1 MLDVGA
7 LLEFLVLFWLGLPV
21 AIFAIYG
28 SILVYYGRK
37 KKDCLQ
43 MDLEHKEK
51 MKFEPLV
58 SIVVPTHNEESII
71 SKRIE
76 NLISLDYSREK
87 LEMIFVD
94 DSDDSTPN
102 IILDYAKSNPCLSLV
117 RFPERMGYSP
127 SMIAGCKQ
135 ARGEIVVLGDAAS
148 FLDSQAIQNFVVHFR
163 DPSVGAVTGQDVVLN
178 VNEEVGRSESLY
190 LRILN
195 FLRIAESNMDSTFY
209 VKGEAT
215 AVRSCL
221 IRDLENCS
229 ATYDTAVGLFVRQ
242 KGFRTIYDPQ
252 VKFYEYAPLTHS
264 DRVKQKTIRAA
275 NLIRIMLQFKHLM
288 FKREYGKY
296 GLVIL
301 PMNFAMLA
309 IAPVS
314 ILIGFLVLIPT
325 TFFNLTFS
333 AAIWGIAGGILLLS
347 LALARNLLHT
357 FLDLE
362 SSLLKALYE
371 IAIHKKHDK
380 IDKVESTRRAL

>member
-1 MLDVGA
+1 MLEVGTV
-7 LLEFLVLFWLGLPV
+7 LQFLVLFWLGLPV

-28 SILVYYGRK
+28 SILFYYSRRK
-37 KKDCLQ
+37 KNSFLPDYGKTD
-43 MDLEHKEK
+43 
-51 MKFEPLV
+51 FEPFV

-76 NLISLDYSREK
+76 NLISLNYAREK

-102 IILDYAKSNPCLSLV
+102 IILKYAKSNPRLSLV
-117 RFPERMGYSP
+117 RFTERMGYSP
-127 SMIAGCKQ
+127 SMIAGCKK
-135 ARGEIVVLGDAAS
+135 AKGEIVVLGDAGS
-148 FLDSQAIQNFVVHFR
+148 FLDPQAIQNFVVHFQ
-163 DPSVGAVTGQDVVLN
+163 DPTVGAVTGQDVIMN
-178 VNEEVGRSESLY
+178 ANEQVGKSENLY

-195 FLRIAESNMDSTFY
+195 FLRTAESNMDSTFY
-209 VKGEAT
+209 IKGEAT

-221 IRDLENCS
+221 VKDLENCS
-229 ATYDTAVGLFVRQ
+229 ATYDTAVGLFARQ
-242 KGFRTIYDPQ
+242 KGFRTVYDPT

-275 NLIRIMLQFKHLM
+275 NLIRIIYQFRHLM

-296 GLVIL
+296 GFVIL

-309 IAPVS
+309 IAPVA
-314 ILIGFLVLIPT
+314 LLVGFLVLIPT

-333 AAIWGIAGGILLLS
+333 ATIWGIAGGTLLL
-347 LALARNLLHT
+347 ALVLSRNLLRT

-371 IAIHKKHDK
+371 IAIHKSHDK
-380 IDKVESTRRAL
+380 IDKVASTRRSA